1 MNGALRRLLIL
12 LAIFVVAFLAVLALR
27 ATREGF
33 GIGGFFR
40 AVNSAK
46 NAGTR
51 PEVFT
56 LPEAP
61 PLELADVELLSRL
74 NNEYAKLTGA
84 VVPSVVSI
92 DTAGV
97 RTVRQ
102 LDAWGQPRLR
112 QLPVQEQ
119 GSGVIVTVEGH
130 VVTNYHVIAD
140 KQQLQVT
147 LHDGKSYPATVIGE
161 DRVLDIAVLKID
173 GEGPFKPL
181 KFGDSDNAQV
191 GQMVFAVGNPF
202 GLGETVTQGILSAR
216 DRSLSDTQRDLF
228 QTDAAINPGNS
239 GGPLVS
245 LRGEII
251 GINVA
256 IFAVDRANPGFQGVG
271 FSIPANDVKDSLI
284 AILESGRPVRGFLG
298 VGVEDLTPAW
308 RDALEY
314 SGTPGA
320 VVGMVARDSPAEASG
335 LAVNDVILTFNHEEI
350 RGSRHLLGLVQRT
363 RAGTPVDLGIWRA
376 GSKQTLRA
384 VIAEAGASGGG
395 AKLPAPVGASAQDQ
409 AKVLSTIGVE
419 ARDLTL
425 QERLQGGRGVVIT
438 AVAPA
443 GSAAN
448 VLQTGDV
455 VIAVNQHPVTTQQ
468 EFNQLLATSAAAQ
481 PTILWVR
488 RGGQNF
494 RVSIPRV
501 AHTTNNSRK

>member
-1 MNGALRRLLIL
+1 LTLLGVFL
-12 LAIFVVAFLAVLALR
+12 VAFVAVYA
-27 ATREGF
+27 
-33 GIGGFFR
+33 FR
-40 AVNSAK
+40 AVREGRGVFDFFKPTREAASA
-46 NAGTR
+46 TR

-56 LPEAP
+56 LPQAP
-61 PLELADVELLSRL
+61 PLELEDVELLSRL
-74 NNEYAKLTGA
+74 NNEYARLTRA

-119 GSGVIVTVEGH
+119 GSGVIVTIEGH

-147 LHDGKSYPATVIGE
+147 LHDGKSYPATLIGE
-161 DRVLDIAVLKID
+161 DRVLDIAVLKIE
-173 GEGPFKPL
+173 GEGPFTPL
-181 KFGDSDNAQV
+181 MFGDSDKAQV
-191 GQMVFAVGNPF
+191 GQLVFAVGNPF

-216 DRSLSDTQRDLF
+216 DRSLSDTQRDLL

-256 IFAVDRANPGFQGVG
+256 IFAPDRANPGFQGVG
-271 FSIPANDVKDSLI
+271 FSIPANDVKDSLL

-308 RDALEY
+308 RSRLGFQGAA
-314 SGTPGA
+314 GA
-320 VVGMVARDSPAEASG
+320 VVAMVAGDSPAEASG
-335 LAVNDVILTFNHEEI
+335 LALNDVILTFNGEPV

-376 GSKQTLRA
+376 GNEMTLRA
-384 VIAEAGASGGG
+384 VIAEAATK
-395 AKLPAPVGASAQDQ
+395 ATTAAPPETTATAPPSPQAREQILSA
-409 AKVLSTIGVE
+409 IGVNV
-419 ARDLTL
+419 RDLSME
-425 QERLQGGRGVVIT
+425 ERLRGYRGVVVT
-438 AVAPA
+438 TVSPD
-443 GSAAN
+443 GSASE
-448 VLQTGDV
+448 VMQPGDLIV
-455 VIAVNQHPVTTQQ
+455 GVNQQPIPGQR
-468 EFNQLLATSAAAQ
+468 EFYDMLATSAASQA
-481 PTILWVR
+481 TVLWIR
-488 RGGQNF
+488 RAGQNF
-494 RVSIPRV
+494 RVNVPAV
-501 AHTTNNSRK
+501 GQPLGNPNN

>member
-1 MNGALRRLLIL
+1 MNGALRRILIL
-12 LAIFVVAFLAVLALR
+12 LAIFVAAFLAVFALR
-27 ATREGF
+27 ATRETLGF
-33 GIGGFFR
+33 LGFFKPDR
-40 AVNSAK
+40 QSQNPAK
-46 NAGTR
+46 R

-56 LPEAP
+56 LPDAP
-61 PLELADVELLSRL
+61 PLDLEDVELLSRL
-74 NNEYAKLTGA
+74 NNEYARLTHA

-92 DTAGV
+92 DTAGI

-102 LDAWGQPRLR
+102 FDAWGQPRLR

-119 GSGVIVTVEGH
+119 GSGVIVTIEGH

-147 LHDGKSYPATVIGE
+147 MHDGKSYPATLIGE
-161 DRVLDIAVLKID
+161 DRVLDIAVLKIE

-181 KFGDSDNAQV
+181 KFGDSDSAQV

-256 IFAVDRANPGFQGVG
+256 IFAPDRANPGFQGVG
-271 FSIPANDVKDSLI
+271 FSIPANDVKDSLV
-284 AILESGRPVRGFLG
+284 AILQSGRPVRGFLG
-298 VGVEDLTPAW
+298 VGVEDLTPKW
-308 RDALEY
+308 REMLGY
-314 SGTPGA
+314 TGPGA

-335 LAVNDVILTFNHEEI
+335 LAVNDVILTFNGEQI

-363 RAGTPVDLGIWRA
+363 RAGTPVELGIWRA
-376 GSKQTLRA
+376 GSEQTLRA
-384 VIAEAGASGGG
+384 VIAEAVASGVG
-395 AKLPAPVGASAQDQ
+395 AKAVSPSAATAEEQ
-409 AKVLSTIGVE
+409 AKILTAIGVE
-419 ARDLTL
+419 ARDLTME
-425 QERLQGGRGVVIT
+425 ERLRGFRGVVVT
-438 AVAPA
+438 TVAPE
-443 GSAAN
+443 GSAAK
-448 VLQTGDV
+448 VLQAGDL
-455 VIAVNQHPVTTQQ
+455 VIAINQQPVTTNQ
-468 EFNQLLATSAAAQ
+468 EFNQQLAISAAAQ
-481 PTILWVR
+481 PTTLWVH

-494 RVSIPRV
+494 RVSIPAV
-501 AHTTNNSRK
+501 AQTINNSRK